1 VRTRRIERGRIAL
14 AHGMNVDGMLARRH
28 SLERELEQTPA
39 GVCNRET
46 VGARRDTRI
55 IPRWNRTAATS
66 QRLASISAGSDVQ
79 SGCHAMKKPKLF
91 RVTQSRNPAGIVE
104 L

>member
-1 VRTRRIERGRIAL
+1 
-14 AHGMNVDGMLARRH
+14 MNVDGMLARRH
-28 SLERELEQTPA
+28 SLERELEQAPA

-46 VGARRDTRI
+46 VEARRDTRI

-79 SGCHAMKKPKLF
+79 SGCHAIKKPELF
-91 RVTQSRNPAGIVE
+91 RGDSVAPQPESLNFDGKTDDPQ
-104 L
+104 